1 MDIFVMHLFVVAENV
16 LRKPEL
22 KLEGAMLTVSPVE
35 EWDGKTI
42 EVHGLNPTSSRDAIE
57 MFFENKKRSGGV
69 TVEHTELDTVNS
81 IAYVTF
87 ESPEG

>member
-1 MDIFVMHLFVVAENV
+1 MNDLFVVAENV
-16 LRKPEL
+16 LGKPEL
-22 KLEGAMLTVSPVE
+22 KLEGATLTVSPVE

-42 EVHGLNPTSSRDAIE
+42 EVHGLNPSSSRVGIR
-57 MFFENKKRSGGV
+57 MLFENKKRSGGD
-69 TVEHTELDTVNS
+69 TVEHTELDIANG

>member
-1 MDIFVMHLFVVAENV
+1 MHLFVVAENV

-22 KLEGAMLTVSPVE
+22 SLEGARLTVSPVE

-42 EVHGLNPTSSRDAIE
+42 EVHGLNPSSSRDGIE
-57 MFFENKKRSGGV
+57 MFFENKRWSGGGPF
-69 TVEHTELDTVNS
+69 EHVELDTVNS